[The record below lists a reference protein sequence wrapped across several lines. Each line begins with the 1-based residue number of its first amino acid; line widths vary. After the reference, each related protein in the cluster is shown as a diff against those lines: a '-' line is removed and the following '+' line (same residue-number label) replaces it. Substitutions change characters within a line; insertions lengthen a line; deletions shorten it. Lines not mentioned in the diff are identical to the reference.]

1 MLCVF
6 EYIFISLFF
15 LFVKM
20 KEDFFFYINFKI
32 LGSFYCVNM
41 YVNLYEYIEKEGK
54 KFILEN
60 LKIDV
65 IYKKNFKNMY

>member
-1 MLCVF
+1 
-6 EYIFISLFF
+6 
-15 LFVKM
+15 
-20 KEDFFFYINFKI
+20 
-32 LGSFYCVNM
+32 M

-65 IYKKNFKNMY
+65 IYKKNFKKYVLSNFC